1 LLNLDL
7 LEANIREMS
16 QLSAAAGV
24 KLRPHIKVHESA
36 FIAKMQIEAGAVG
49 IEVGTLEQAE
59 AMAEEGLTNII
70 IAHPIY
76 GELKLATLKRLLRR
90 SGVTLALVVDM
101 VEQAACISQTAQEV
115 RREVPVLVKINIG
128 GNRFGILP
136 GEPVVNFVKE
146 LSRLSGIRF
155 AGIYAHEMGAEPTQ
169 EGVDKN
175 AFEAA
180 SIMEQTATILKKEG
194 ITVDHVSV
202 GASSTFRSTC
212 RFIIEGQFSEITE
225 IHPGGCIVGD
235 MNYAR
240 SFAMPES
247 RCALTVLTTV
257 TSAHADRAV
266 IDCGAKTFGADLTGL
281 REAPGFGTIRR
292 HPDLFL
298 RRMSNETSIVSYGDS
313 EKRLSLGQRLEI
325 VPNNALVVVNIH
337 NDMYGVRNGVVERVI
352 PITGRGRGN

>member
-1 LLNLDL
+1 
-7 LEANIREMS
+7 
-16 QLSAAAGV
+16 
-24 KLRPHIKVHESA
+24 
-36 FIAKMQIEAGAVG
+36 
-49 IEVGTLEQAE
+49 
-59 AMAEEGLTNII
+59 
-70 IAHPIY
+70 
-76 GELKLATLKRLLRR
+76 
-90 SGVTLALVVDM
+90 
-101 VEQAACISQTAQEV
+101 
-115 RREVPVLVKINIG
+115 
-128 GNRFGILP
+128 
-136 GEPVVNFVKE
+136 
-146 LSRLSGIRF
+146 
-155 AGIYAHEMGAEPTQ
+155 
-169 EGVDKN
+169 
-175 AFEAA
+175 
-180 SIMEQTATILKKEG
+180 
-194 ITVDHVSV
+194 
-202 GASSTFRSTC
+202 
-212 RFIIEGQFSEITE
+212 
-225 IHPGGCIVGD
+225 